1 MREPLDE
8 YTQRS
13 EENAY
18 AGNEISR
25 TQSEHKG
32 TRGVVRTKTLRT
44 NNANI
49 QSKLIHTQMKT
60 TQIFAK

>member
-1 MREPLDE
+1 MRKLRDE

-18 AGNEISR
+18 AGNEISK
-25 TQSEHKG
+25 TQSEHTW

-44 NNANI
+44 NDANI